1 MDIENNGRDKIDEL
15 VARATKKGLT
25 LPKLAAALHVST
37 STMYNYVNGYTKPR
51 ANVRKRIDV
60 WLERDRIM
68 TILSTYVNRISS
80 LSRLEEIKNDIQAY
94 ADSNKNDRRLGVGR
108 PGRNGPK
115 RMCSS
120 EIFFSRAEADL
131 QPGQPCPKG
140 KRLTFRKA
148 SRFFFL

>member
-68 TILSTYVNRISS
+68 TILSAYVNRISS

-94 ADSNKNDRRLGVGR
+94 ADSSKKD
-108 PGRNGPK
+108 K
-115 RMCSS
+115 
-120 EIFFSRAEADL
+120 
-131 QPGQPCPKG
+131 
-140 KRLTFRKA
+140 
-148 SRFFFL
+148 